1 MEQIRRYFEQNFK
14 LTDKDWQ
21 IFTSQLLRQEFPKHH
36 PLLKTGQTEK
46 YLSFVEEGIIRFY
59 IPKEEKELTFA
70 IAFDDGFV
78 SAYNSFLTKQPSTY
92 NVETLTPTTLWRIS
106 YDGLQTIYRETEI
119 GNSIGRWAAEDQF
132 LKKSE
137 RELSLLNDTAEQRYL
152 RLFSEQ
158 PKLIEKIPL
167 KYIASYIGITP
178 QALSRIRRRIFLT

>member
-1 MEQIRRYFEQNFK
+1 MEQIRRYFEQHFK
-14 LTDKDWQ
+14 LTDKDWE
-21 IFTSQLLRQEFPKHH
+21 IFASQLVRQEFPKKHII
-36 PLLKTGQTEK
+36 LKAGQTENF
-46 YLSFVEEGIIRFY
+46 LSFIEKGIIRFY
-59 IPKEEKELTFA
+59 IPKEASELTFA
-70 IAFDDGFV
+70 IAFDNGFV

-92 NVETLTPTTLWRIS
+92 HVETLTATALWRMS
-106 YDGLQTIYRETEI
+106 YDGLQTVYRETKI

-132 LKKSE
+132 LKKTE

-178 QALSRIRRRIFLT
+178 QALSRIRRRIYL